1 MLFIDMSQMP
11 PRRFP
16 PPWSIED
23 IDAAF
28 VVKDGS
34 GQTAL
39 GGLLFGAG
47 VRLITRGVRM
57 SDPPAFKG

>member
-1 MLFIDMSQMP
+1 MAS
-11 PRRFP
+11 RRFP
-16 PPWSIED
+16 PPWSAED

-47 VRLITRGVRM
+47 VRLITRGVRI